1 MRNAWQKLW
10 YSVTINPISLADK
23 NQYKQTNKQTKEEVG
38 FYFSIIYR
46 TVADFPRKPSDFGKV
61 KVAVNMPTLKGI
73 NSESIKICR
82 VSYHISFKP

>member
-10 YSVTINPISLADK
+10 YSIIINLISLADK
-23 NQYKQTNKQTKEEVG
+23 NQYKQTNQKKEEVG

-46 TVADFPRKPSDFGKV
+46 TVADFPRKPSDLGRV
-61 KVAVNMPTLKGI
+61 KVADNMPTLKGI